1 MERQF
6 RECVEIGAFLLK
18 KNQELEQD
26 HANLADRMH
35 RQASKRAASD
45 MQEVSMAEKVKQQE
59 WQLREEKEKR
69 KRLKTDLRAATVEL
83 DRQCTR
89 NTEMR

>member
-45 MQEVSMAEKVKQQE
+45 MQEVSMAEKVQ
-59 WQLREEKEKR
+59 
-69 KRLKTDLRAATVEL
+69 
-83 DRQCTR
+83 
-89 NTEMR
+89 